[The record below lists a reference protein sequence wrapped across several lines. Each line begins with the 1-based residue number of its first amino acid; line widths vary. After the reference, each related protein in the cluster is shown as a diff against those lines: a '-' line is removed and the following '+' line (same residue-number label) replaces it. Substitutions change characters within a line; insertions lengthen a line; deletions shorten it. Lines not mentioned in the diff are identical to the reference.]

1 MAGAGDAPSWVA
13 VGWQLATSPGSRI
26 SRCPPPPAFSAIATA
41 IAVSCA
47 VVTGVGADG
56 VPFLLGRLVNA
67 RPPALAVGDDAVVA
81 ALTIGLALEHEPR
94 RCACAVEGL
103 SLHLLGPRHQGLD
116 LYACT
121 RVYAHSR
128 LDKKGN
134 QKVF

>member
-67 RPPALAVGDDAVVA
+67 RPPALAVGDDAIVA
-81 ALTIGLALEHEPR
+81 ALAVGLEVEVEDRPVAPAPPPISQSPPLIGL
-94 RCACAVEGL
+94 
-103 SLHLLGPRHQGLD
+103 RHWTLI
-116 LYACT
+116 CT
-121 RVYAHSR
+121 CTLRSR
-128 LDKKGN
+128 LDKKERLFGGS
-134 QKVF
+134 